1 MAKKTEPVSAT
12 TPATQQV
19 TDAFL
24 RLLEQAAKDTGAD
37 LADKSAKL
45 ADYAA
50 ARAAHLATLVDD
62 PNFADVVIVER
73 DNILLQAGISAV
85 NAGDAVD
92 TRIRSVVQGALTMA
106 ASLLRSLIPVPPAPT
121 T

>member
-1 MAKKTEPVSAT
+1 MAKKTDPS
-12 TPATQQV
+12 TPNAQQQV

-37 LADKSAKL
+37 LAGKSAEL

-50 ARAAHLATLVDD
+50 SRAAHLASLVDD
-62 PNFADVVIVER
+62 PQFSSVLVVER
-73 DNILLQAGISAV
+73 DNIVLRAGISAV

-92 TRIRSVVQGALTMA
+92 TRIRSIVQGALTMA
-106 ASLLRSLIPVPPAPT
+106 ASLLRSLAPVPAPVV
-121 T
+121 